1 MAFLE
6 EDKGMVDAY
15 ARPRDAHIMQC
26 YCVSLIH
33 RHWEDLIVRLEAQE
47 RVLEEMEK
55 KQQEEFEAVKKS
67 QQDKSEAGGKKQH
80 EMDKLWLFLSSAQAT
95 LV

>member
-1 MAFLE
+1 MRMLGQ
-6 EDKGMVDAY
+6 GM
-15 ARPRDAHIMQC
+15 HI
-26 YCVSLIH
+26 L
-33 RHWEDLIVRLEAQE
+33 HWEDLIVRLEAQE